1 MMPNNQDPLSQL
13 WQQQEVQKPD
23 LNVINKAWRIM
34 QVKQKLYAC
43 LDILGLFIPI
53 LMLYLNREKLDS
65 FTAGY
70 FVVLTFLLLPFV
82 AYILWL
88 RRFSM
93 GWSSENTERHIH
105 NLKRQIANNIKIA
118 ALGKLSIWPIG
129 VLIVLHYVGLFYFD
143 VLPVDR
149 LIRKGLISVCV
160 FAVLF
165 PAIWIWATR
174 RENRFK
180 KELSDLNNLLGIDK
194 EP

>member
-1 MMPNNQDPLSQL
+1 MPKNQDPLSQL

-23 LNVINKAWRIM
+23 LTVINKAWRSM
-34 QVKQKLYAC
+34 QIKQKLYAC
-43 LDILGLFIPI
+43 LDVFGLILPI
-53 LMLYLNREKLDS
+53 LMLYLNREKLDD

-70 FVVLTFLLLPFV
+70 FIVLTVLLLPFV

-93 GWSSENTERHIH
+93 GWSSESTERHIY
-105 NLKRQIANNIKIA
+105 NLKRQIASNIKIA

-143 VLPVDR
+143 VLPIDK
-149 LIRKGLISVCV
+149 LIRKGLISLCV
-160 FAVLF
+160 FVVLF
-165 PAIWIWATR
+165 PTMWIWATR

-180 KELSDLNNLLGIDK
+180 KELTELNNLLGINKDT
-194 EP
+194 